1 MAIDAMA
8 RTRCG
13 RTLGGDDTV
22 FAVMRDNDSAQ
33 KFCKQARDILK

>member
-1 MAIDAMA
+1 MAIDAMRA
-8 RTRCG
+8 PDVG
-13 RTLGGDDTV
+13 TLGGDDTV